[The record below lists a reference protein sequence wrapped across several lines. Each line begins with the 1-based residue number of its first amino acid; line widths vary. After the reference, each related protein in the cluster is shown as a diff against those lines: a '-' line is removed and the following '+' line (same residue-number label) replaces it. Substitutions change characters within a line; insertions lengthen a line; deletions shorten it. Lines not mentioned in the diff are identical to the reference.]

1 MECIGQARNYCAQKK
16 IWCCGMQSFGRGIV
30 SARPDPELIESDFF
44 DRNEGMKTVS
54 LEVMH
59 TLYHPVGVYL
69 RLYQTQ

>member
-1 MECIGQARNYCAQKK
+1 
-16 IWCCGMQSFGRGIV
+16 MQSFGRGIV